1 MSSQE
6 INQAIIV
13 RNDLKMGK
21 GKIAVQVA
29 HASLSS
35 AEIVKKHDHNIFKR
49 WTLNGQAKIAL
60 KVQSLEELLEIY
72 NLTKTSNINELD
84 HFLEKIKY
92 HAGLENDFKKLKIDI
107 KKQYSKIINGV
118 NIQRLSNNPVKI
130 KKEDIK
136 FILLNK

>member
-1 MSSQE
+1 MSSEE
-6 INQAIIV
+6 IKQAIIV

-35 AEIVKKHDHNIFKR
+35 AEIVKKHDHNIFKK

-72 NLTKTSNINELD
+72 NLTKKKNIHCYLVQDKGLTQIEEGTVTCLGIGPTLTKDMNEITKEL
-84 HFLEKIKY
+84 
-92 HAGLENDFKKLKIDI
+92 KL
-107 KKQYSKIINGV
+107 
-118 NIQRLSNNPVKI
+118 L
-130 KKEDIK
+130 
-136 FILLNK
+136 